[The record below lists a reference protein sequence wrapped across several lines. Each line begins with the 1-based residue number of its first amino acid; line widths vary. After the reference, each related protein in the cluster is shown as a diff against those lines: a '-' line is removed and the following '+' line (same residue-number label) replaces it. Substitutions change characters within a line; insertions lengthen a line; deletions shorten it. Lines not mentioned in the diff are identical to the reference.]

1 MQAEDFEATYGAPA
15 PIPVQIRLG
24 ILRESDPNQE
34 NLDRTRI
41 DSTSLLTRIAKESRE
56 MEKTLKQDEIDALF
70 QAART
75 SSTEVKPEIRARV
88 LPYNFASAGQIS
100 TEQLRAISLLNDLFA
115 RNLTHNLSAWLRTRI
130 QVNLVSAE
138 QIAFNEFL
146 LRIPEISYV
155 SSVRLEPL
163 GALSVL
169 QLDLGIAPAV
179 IDLLLGG
186 EGQPG
191 ALREL
196 TDIEESIMGSV
207 VEIVC
212 RELTMAWQPVGL
224 SFNFERRQM
233 QTQVARIMPVTE
245 KTLCLSFEVRM
256 GESSGLLNLAFP
268 AVVANTIL
276 RRLTGEWGGRRR
288 HAVGSRKSIEHTAR
302 RLCFGANL
310 QLPSVRIEARELE
323 DLSVGKTIRLNIAAN
338 VDAELRVG
346 GQLLFQAQPVRLG
359 PHRGARVEVVMGD
372 EAHV

>member
-1 MQAEDFEATYGAPA
+1 
-15 PIPVQIRLG
+15 
-24 ILRESDPNQE
+24 
-34 NLDRTRI
+34 
-41 DSTSLLTRIAKESRE
+41 
-56 MEKTLKQDEIDALF
+56 MEKTLKQNEIDALF
-70 QAART
+70 EAAR
-75 SSTEVKPEIRARV
+75 SSTPEAGRSEVRARV

-100 TEQLRAISLLNDLFA
+100 TEQLRAISMLNDLFA
-115 RNLTHNLSAWLRTRI
+115 RNLTHNLAAWLRTRF

-138 QIAFNEFL
+138 QIQFNEFL
-146 LRIPEISYV
+146 LRIPGISYV
-155 SSVRLEPL
+155 ASVRLEPL

-169 QLDLGIAPAV
+169 QLDLAIAPSI

-191 ALREL
+191 SLREL

-207 VEIVC
+207 IEIVC

-233 QTQVARIMPVTE
+233 QTQAARIMPVAE

-256 GESSGLLNLAFP
+256 QECSGLLNLAFP

-288 HAVGSRKSIEHTAR
+288 HAEESRVRIEQTAR

-323 DLSVGKTIRLNIAAN
+323 DLSVGKMIRLNIAAN
-338 VDAELRVG
+338 VDAEL
-346 GQLLFQAQPVRLG
+346 
-359 PHRGARVEVVMGD
+359 
-372 EAHV
+372 

>member
-1 MQAEDFEATYGAPA
+1 
-15 PIPVQIRLG
+15 
-24 ILRESDPNQE
+24 
-34 NLDRTRI
+34 
-41 DSTSLLTRIAKESRE
+41 

-70 QAART
+70 QAAR
-75 SSTEVKPEIRARV
+75 STMSEGSAEIKARI

-100 TEQLRAISLLNDLFA
+100 TEQLRAISMLNDLFA
-115 RNLTHNLSAWLRTRI
+115 RNLTHNLSAWLRTRL

-138 QIAFNEFL
+138 QIPFNEFL

-155 SSVRLEPL
+155 ASIRLEPL

-169 QLDLGIAPAV
+169 QLDLGMAPAM

-191 ALREL
+191 ELREL
-196 TDIEESIMGSV
+196 TDIEEAIVASI

-212 RELTMAWQPVGL
+212 RELTTAWQSVGL

-233 QTQVARIMPVTE
+233 QTQTARIMPVTE
-245 KTLCLSFEVRM
+245 KTLCLSFEIRM
-256 GESSGLLNLAFP
+256 QESSGLLNLAFP

-288 HAVGSRKSIEHTAR
+288 HSTETRNRLEHAVR
-302 RLCFGANL
+302 RLQFGAAL

-323 DLSVGKTIRLNIAAN
+323 DLAVGKLIRLAMPVNRLS
-338 VDAELRVG
+338 ELRVG
-346 GQLLFQAQPVRLG
+346 GQTLFEAQPIRMG
-359 PHRGARVEVVMGD
+359 MHRGARLETAMEEGVVQ
-372 EAHV
+372 